1 MSKLTREKLAQ
12 AADLVRR
19 SGVHVWLTFV
29 RETGEGSDPALP
41 FICETGLVWISAL
54 MVGRDGRKIAVV
66 GNYDADPLKHSG
78 DWDEVIPY
86 VQGIKAPLLEVLES
100 WIPADEAPRIAV
112 NYCEDDDKSDGLT
125 HGLFLLL
132 SSHLKGTRFEGRLE
146 TAAPI
151 TSRLRGIKTGE
162 EIRRLRSAIAVTEG
176 IFASV
181 PRRLSLGLDER
192 SLYEQ
197 IQQEIDS
204 RGWGYGWSRAGNPI
218 VNFGP
223 DSMIGHG
230 VPSSDVRLKP
240 GHLVHLDLG
249 VIVEDYSS
257 DIQRCWYVPEP
268 GENTL
273 PDDISRGL
281 AAVSGAIQAGAD
293 FLKPGVLGHQ
303 VDAAARAFLVAADFP
318 EYLHALGHQ
327 VGRVAHDG
335 GSLLGPK
342 WERYGSLPDQ
352 PVEEGQVYTVELGVT
367 LPGRGYLGLEEMVRV
382 GSNGVEWL
390 TDPQKEI
397 PLVRLD

>member
-1 MSKLTREKLAQ
+1 MSALTREKLAQ
-12 AADLVRR
+12 AVGLVRD
-19 SGVHVWLTFV
+19 SGAHVWLTFV

-54 MVGRDGRKIAVV
+54 MVGRDGRKVAVV

-78 DWDEVIPY
+78 DWDEVFPY
-86 VQGIKAPLLEVLES
+86 VQGIRQPLIDTLES
-100 WIPADEAPRIAV
+100 WIPLNETPRIAV

-125 HGLFLLL
+125 HGLYRLL
-132 SSHLKGTRFEGRLE
+132 SSHLEGTRFAGSLE
-146 TAAPI
+146 SAAPI
-151 TSRLRGIKTGE
+151 TSRLRGIKTQE
-162 EIRRLRSAIAVTEG
+162 EIRRLKGAIAATEG

-181 PRRLSLGLDER
+181 PGRLNLALDER
-192 SLYEQ
+192 SLYDQ

-204 RGWGYGWSRAGNPI
+204 KGWGYGWARAGNPI

-230 VPSSDVRLKP
+230 VPSSEIRLQL
-240 GHLVHLDLG
+240 GHLVHIDLG
-249 VIVEDYSS
+249 IIVEDYSS

-268 GENTL
+268 GEEVL
-273 PDDISRGL
+273 PEDLAKGL
-281 AAVSGAIQAGAD
+281 AAVSGAIQKGAD
-293 FLKPGVLGHQ
+293 CLRPGVLGHE
-303 VDAAARAFLVAADFP
+303 VDSAARSFLVGAGYP

-335 GSLLGPK
+335 GSLLGPR

-352 PVEEGQVYTVELGVT
+352 PVEEGQIYTVELGVT

-382 GSNGVEWL
+382 GPHGVEWL
-390 TDPQKEI
+390 TDPQREI
-397 PLVRLD
+397 PLVRL

>member
-1 MSKLTREKLAQ
+1 MSALTREKLAQ
-12 AADLVRR
+12 AVGLVRD
-19 SGVHVWLTFV
+19 SDAHVWLTFV

-54 MVGRDGRKIAVV
+54 MVGRDGRKVAVV

-86 VQGIKAPLLEVLES
+86 VQGIRQPLIDTLES
-100 WIPADEAPRIAV
+100 WIPLNEAPRIAV

-125 HGLFLLL
+125 HGLYRLL
-132 SSHLKGTRFEGRLE
+132 SSHLEGTRFAGSLE
-146 TAAPI
+146 SAAPI
-151 TSRLRGIKTGE
+151 TSRLRGIKTQE
-162 EIRRLRSAIAVTEG
+162 EIRRLKGAIAATEG

-181 PRRLSLGLDER
+181 PGRLKLALDER
-192 SLYEQ
+192 SLYDQ

-204 RGWGYGWSRAGNPI
+204 KGWGYGWSRVGNPI

-230 VPSSDVRLKP
+230 VPSSEIRLKP
-240 GHLVHLDLG
+240 GHLVHIDLG

-257 DIQRCWYVPEP
+257 DIQRCWYVPKP
-268 GENTL
+268 GEDAL
-273 PDDISRGL
+273 PEDLAKGL
-281 AAVSGAIQAGAD
+281 AAVSGAIQKGAD
-293 FLKPGVLGHQ
+293 CLRPGVLGHE
-303 VDAAARAFLVAADFP
+303 VDSAARSFLVGAGYP

-335 GSLLGPK
+335 GSLLGPR

-352 PVEEGQVYTVELGVT
+352 PVEEGQIYTVELGVT

-382 GSNGVEWL
+382 GSHGVEWL
-390 TDPQKEI
+390 TDPQREI
-397 PLVRLD
+397 PLVRL